1 MGKIFEIKR
10 DIAVTK
16 AVIGKRATISIVT
29 ATYNVANHLPRLIE
43 SLRGQID
50 KNFEWV
56 VADGASTDGT
66 LELLQSIT
74 DINIVISSQ
83 ADFGIYDA
91 LNRAIKLS
99 AGDYYVVIGAD
110 DVFEPDAIENF
121 SKEIDEIST
130 VITSPIV
137 IKNKIY
143 KLSLLPVFLSGFR
156 AKICGHSIASL
167 FKKSLHDKYGYYSK
181 KYPIAADYDFMMKL
195 VVNNENIKIC
205 DFIVGKFGMGG
216 VSTVDRVGSASEVM
230 RIMISNGYSV
240 PVQVGIFVLRLLY
253 TAFSFKK

>member
-1 MGKIFEIKR
+1 MQTLPK
-10 DIAVTK
+10 
-16 AVIGKRATISIVT
+16 ISIIT
-29 ATYNVANHLPRLIE
+29 ATYNAANHLPQLIN
-43 SLRGQID
+43 SLRSQTN

-56 VADGASTDGT
+56 VADGGSTDLT
-66 LELLQSIT
+66 LDILQSVK
-74 DINIVISSQ
+74 DLNIVLSSR

-99 AGDYYVVIGAD
+99 TSDYYVVIGAD
-110 DVFEPDAIENF
+110 DVFEPDAIEIF
-121 SKEIDEIST
+121 SNEIDGIST
-130 VITSPIV
+130 IITSPIM

-143 KLSLLPVFLSGFR
+143 GLSPLPIFLSGFR

-195 VVNNENIKIC
+195 VINNEKIKLC

-216 VSTVDRVGSASEVM
+216 VSTIDRIGSASEVM

-240 PVQVGIFVLRLLY
+240 PVQVGIFILRLLY
-253 TAFSFKK
+253 TAISFKK

>member
-1 MGKIFEIKR
+1 MR
-10 DIAVTK
+10 
-16 AVIGKRATISIVT
+16 ISIIT
-29 ATYNVANHLPRLIE
+29 ATFNATNHLPALIN
-43 SLRGQID
+43 SLRAQTY

-56 VADGASTDGT
+56 VADGGSTDNT
-66 LELLQSIT
+66 LNILRDVKDL
-74 DINIVISSQ
+74 NIVLSSQ
-83 ADFGIYDA
+83 PDFGIYDA
-91 LNRAIKLS
+91 LNRAIKAS
-99 AGDYYVVIGAD
+99 KGDYYVVIGAD

-121 SKEIDEIST
+121 VKEIDGIST

-137 IKNKIY
+137 INNKIY
-143 KLSLLPVFLSGFR
+143 KLSPLPIFLSGFR
-156 AKICGHSIASL
+156 AKICGHSIATL

-195 VVNNENIKIC
+195 VVNNEKIKSC

-216 VSTVDRVGSASEVM
+216 ISTVDRIGSASEVM

-240 PVQVGIFVLRLLY
+240 PVQVAIFILRLLY